1 MRTQYC
7 VNAVENITSVYVI
20 GTAEQQKV
28 LRILNNIVYQ
38 AQGIKSIPKI
48 MFEFVVI

>member
-7 VNAVENITSVYVI
+7 INAVEIASVYVI

-28 LRILNNIVYQ
+28 FRILNNIVYQ

-48 MFEFVVI
+48 MFKFVVI